1 MIMPIYEFPK
11 NKPVHCTDCGCEMDA
26 GLSCYTFEGKPICTY
41 CEKQRYRK
49 YVESLP
55 PAKIIQTTC
64 KVCGVK
70 IGIFEKEKPFCMDC
84 LNEFIYKSY
93 KRNKEQI
100 NIFEVTNG

>member
-11 NKPVHCTDCGCEMDA
+11 NKTVHCIDCGCEMDA
-26 GLSCYTFEGKPICTY
+26 GLASYTFEGKPICTD
-41 CEKQRYRK
+41 CENERYWK

-64 KVCGVK
+64 KACGVK

-100 NIFEVTNG
+100 NIFEV